1 MRSILQFVSTKR
13 KYQIY
18 CKYSKNYLFLQ
29 VDHSVKINASH
40 GVFPTK
46 RGSAISTKPKDK
58 LRTSLRT
65 SKSNVNSVEVD
76 VEVSTSTDKRIT
88 YIHTD
93 FYCKE
98 CDKYYMSEKLLSNH
112 MEWHNPQ
119 DIYECFLCQNSLR
132 GLHRHYLQHV
142 RKCIVGKEYLLQ
154 EKIKTGAVV
163 FNQLYFERRR
173 GIGLQ
178 SYTCVICPRKDLI
191 YKIFNLLIC

>member
-1 MRSILQFVSTKR
+1 MRSILQFVSKKR
-13 KYQIY
+13 NYQIY

-29 VDHSVKINASH
+29 VDPSVKINASH
-40 GVFPTK
+40 GVFPPK
-46 RGSAISTKPKDK
+46 RKSPISTKPKDK
-58 LRTSLRT
+58 LRTSQRT
-65 SKSNVNSVEVD
+65 SKSNENSVS
-76 VEVSTSTDKRIT
+76 STSADKKIE
-88 YIHTD
+88 YIITD

-98 CDKYYMSEKLLSNH
+98 CDKYYMSEKFLSSH

-132 GLHRHYLQHV
+132 GTHRHYLKHV

-173 GIGLQ
+173 GKDLQ
-178 SYTCVICPRKDLI
+178 FYTCVVCPRKDLI
-191 YKIFNLLIC
+191 YNNLYVDYDKIHK